1 MKKALMILLSLL
13 LVLVVLVKLSSKP
26 QERQGLFEY
35 QIKEDKTKPKETQVH
50 DWLDGFLKQDKKL
63 IPVHKIYD
71 VEYLNKNYYQAWFD
85 VTYAPRRSSE
95 EIFVEGTNNLVFE
108 LQVMVGE
115 WSLLNV
121 YTQEEYDVMN
131 NNSEVDFEDTIPERI
146 QMRESERMLEYTVD
160 SGKTWNKTLIPYAD
174 IDQRY
179 DDASLKNTSALYG
192 DKRNTYLITKEE
204 GKAVLNHTKD
214 KGKSWDR
221 TSIYVEG
228 VEAEYYGNPSILY
241 AEGNEIIATFAINQA
256 MGSTQSIVARST
268 NNGLNFKYISE
279 VSGSKMIIKSNV
291 IKDQIYIENTV
302 GEVYVSDD
310 QGFTLV
316 PLKLPDFNEVL
327 DSGIEFTDVYTYL
340 ELPYESDGRIYMHLN
355 QGPNGDSNINSKAL
369 FVFDENT
376 QKYEFVRYIL
386 YKDPIID

>member
-63 IPVHKIYD
+63 IPVYKIYD
-71 VEYLNKNYYQAWFD
+71 VEYFDRNYYQARFD
-85 VTYAPRRSSE
+85 VTYSPGRSSE
-95 EIFVEGTNNLVFE
+95 EIFAEGTNNLVFE

-115 WSLLNV
+115 WSLINV

-131 NNSEVDFEDTIPERI
+131 NNYEVDFEDTIPERI

-214 KGKSWDR
+214 KGKTWDR
-221 TSIYVEG
+221 NPIYVEG
-228 VEAEYYGNPSILY
+228 VDAEYYGNPSILY
-241 AEGNEIIATFAINQA
+241 VNDKEIIVSFAINQA

-268 NNGLNFKYISE
+268 NNGLNFKCISE
-279 VSGSKMIIKSNV
+279 VPGSKMIIESNV
-291 IKDQIYIENTV
+291 LNDQIY
-302 GEVYVSDD
+302 
-310 QGFTLV
+310 
-316 PLKLPDFNEVL
+316 
-327 DSGIEFTDVYTYL
+327 
-340 ELPYESDGRIYMHLN
+340 
-355 QGPNGDSNINSKAL
+355 
-369 FVFDENT
+369 
-376 QKYEFVRYIL
+376 
-386 YKDPIID
+386 